1 MSRPLDRVGS
11 IKAKLGLLV
20 VGSTGT
26 GLVVSLGL
34 LRFGVLPRY
43 TFMIGMVLAL
53 VAVQLLARGMTS
65 PLREMASAS
74 RAMARGD
81 YSRRVTATSR
91 DEVGQLAA
99 AFNTMAADLAEV
111 DAQRKRLVADVSHE
125 LRTPLTALQASLE
138 NLVDGVAVPDPEA
151 LQTAL
156 QQTQRLG
163 RLVQQ
168 LLDLSRLEA
177 GAVPLRREL
186 VALTPHV
193 EQVLRSLGE
202 TAVPVEVECGAVSV
216 YADPERLHQVVA
228 NLVSNA
234 LRHASGRVEV
244 RARPHAG
251 GVRIEV
257 EDDGPGV
264 PPSERERVFERF
276 ARTDSARATRDG
288 GSGLGLSI
296 TRWIVE
302 LHGGTVRMGD
312 VPTGCRVVV
321 DLPGGAA

>member
-1 MSRPLDRVGS
+1 MRPLDRVGS
-11 IKAKLGLLV
+11 IKTKLGLVV
-20 VGSTGT
+20 VGSTGI
-26 GLVVSLGL
+26 GLIVSLGL

-43 TFMIGMVLAL
+43 TFLVGMVLAL
-53 VAVQLLARGMTS
+53 ASVQVLARGMTS
-65 PLREMASAS
+65 PLREMASAA

-81 YSRRVTATSR
+81 YSRRVRASAR
-91 DEVGQLAA
+91 DEVGELAA

-111 DAQRKRLVADVSHE
+111 DGQRKRLIADVSHE

-138 NLVDGVAVPDPEA
+138 NLVDGVAAPDPQA

-156 QQTQRLG
+156 AQTQRLG

-177 GAVPLRREL
+177 GAVPLRREE
-186 VALTPHV
+186 VALGPHV
-193 EQVLRSLGE
+193 HEVLRGLGE
-202 TAVPVEVECGAVSV
+202 TAHPITVDCADVNVS
-216 YADPERLHQVVA
+216 ADPERLHQVIA

-234 LRHASGRVEV
+234 LRHAETRVEV
-244 RARPHAG
+244 RARRSAQ

-257 EDDGPGV
+257 HDDGPGV
-264 PPSERERVFERF
+264 PAGERERVFERF
-276 ARTDSARATRDG
+276 TRTDAARAARDG

-302 LHGGTVRMGD
+302 LHGGTVRIGD
-312 VPTGCRVVV
+312 APGCQVLV
-321 DLPGGAA
+321 DLPGGTR